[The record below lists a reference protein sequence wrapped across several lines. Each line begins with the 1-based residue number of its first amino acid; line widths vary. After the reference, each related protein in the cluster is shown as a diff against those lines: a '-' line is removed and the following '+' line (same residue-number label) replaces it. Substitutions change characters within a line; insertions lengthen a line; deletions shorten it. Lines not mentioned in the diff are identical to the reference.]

1 MVATLYVHAAIF
13 LQSATTSTW
22 SLQSM
27 WSTMSTLPRV
37 VVGILFVLS
46 VYSFGVMIDRAL
58 MYSAARKQSRV
69 FVQQVAG
76 ALKEGKLDEAIA
88 IAERNKKSHIAKV
101 VATGLSEFQSASQQV
116 SYADVIE
123 AAKRGLERSVAIV
136 HAEMK
141 RGLSALATIGST
153 PAVVGVFCTVGG
165 ILNAFKGIESNK
177 ATGLSAVAG
186 GIAEALVTTAFGL
199 LVAVPAVWA
208 YNYFTNKVEAFDVE
222 MDNSSMDLI
231 TSFTLR
237 RGAKKYPTMA
247 YKPVAGP
254 QMAAPN
260 VIPMADIML
269 VLLIIFMVV
278 TPMLQ
283 KGQSVDMVR
292 TDNPRDMQDADKD
305 DAIIVAITRDG
316 KIYLGNTQMPKEDLT
331 GQIKDRIS
339 TRLDKTVYVKS
350 DARAKYGE
358 VVAVVDEIRSAGV
371 DQLGLLTE
379 KNQKNGPP
387 PPPPAD

>member
-1 MVATLYVHAAIF
+1 
-13 LQSATTSTW
+13 
-22 SLQSM
+22 
-27 WSTMSTLPRV
+27 
-37 VVGILFVLS
+37 
-46 VYSFGVMIDRAL
+46 
-58 MYSAARKQSRV
+58 
-69 FVQQVAG
+69 
-76 ALKEGKLDEAIA
+76 
-88 IAERNKKSHIAKV
+88 
-101 VATGLSEFQSASQQV
+101 
-116 SYADVIE
+116 
-123 AAKRGLERSVAIV
+123 
-136 HAEMK
+136 
-141 RGLSALATIGST
+141 
-153 PAVVGVFCTVGG
+153 
-165 ILNAFKGIESNK
+165 
-177 ATGLSAVAG
+177 
-186 GIAEALVTTAFGL
+186 
-199 LVAVPAVWA
+199 
-208 YNYFTNKVEAFDVE
+208 
-222 MDNSSMDLI
+222 
-231 TSFTLR
+231 
-237 RGAKKYPTMA
+237 MA